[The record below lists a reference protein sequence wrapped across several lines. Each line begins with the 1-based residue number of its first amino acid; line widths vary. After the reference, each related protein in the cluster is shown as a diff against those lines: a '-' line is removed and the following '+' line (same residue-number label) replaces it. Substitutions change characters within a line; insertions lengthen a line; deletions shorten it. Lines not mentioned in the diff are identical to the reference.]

1 MPCKLAPD
9 VSENPLEIIET
20 RNSQEENGDAENSM
34 EEAGSIQGYHLPL
47 ERHLWFLN
55 HQN

>member
-34 EEAGSIQGYHLPL
+34 EEAGLIQGYHLPL